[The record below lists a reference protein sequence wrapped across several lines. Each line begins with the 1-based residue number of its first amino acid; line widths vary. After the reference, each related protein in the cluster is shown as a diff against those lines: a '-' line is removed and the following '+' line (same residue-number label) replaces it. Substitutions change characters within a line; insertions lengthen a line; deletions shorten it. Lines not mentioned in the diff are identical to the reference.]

1 MENLSLYKI
10 TAGFVELMESEEI
23 SELDRQ
29 QIQEELA
36 MLLERK
42 SESIIGFTKN
52 IELTIEAMKIEEKRI
67 AENRKALET
76 KMDNFKNY
84 VKECMENSNI
94 TKVET
99 ALGTLSI
106 AKNPIS
112 VEIIDEEAI
121 PERFKQQVIT
131 TKIDKKA
138 ISDSFKATG
147 ELVDGVNII
156 TTKTSLRIK

>member
-10 TAGFVELMESEEI
+10 TTGFAELMENEEI
-23 SELDRQ
+23 SELDKQ

-36 MLLERK
+36 LLLERK

-52 IELTIEAMKIEEKRI
+52 IELTIEAMKTEEKRI

-76 KMDNFKNY
+76 KLDNFKSY

-99 ALGTLSI
+99 PLGTLSI

-112 VEIIDEEAI
+112 VEIVNEEIIPDEY
-121 PERFKQQVIT
+121 KQQVIT

-138 ISDSFKATG
+138 ISDAFKTTG
-147 ELVDGVNII
+147 ELIEGVNII

>member
-67 AENRKALET
+67 AENRKGLQIRREEE
-76 KMDNFKNY
+76 
-84 VKECMENSNI
+84 KEMF
-94 TKVET
+94 
-99 ALGTLSI
+99 LGGI
-106 AKNPIS
+106 
-112 VEIIDEEAI
+112 
-121 PERFKQQVIT
+121 
-131 TKIDKKA
+131 
-138 ISDSFKATG
+138 
-147 ELVDGVNII
+147 
-156 TTKTSLRIK
+156 

>member
-10 TAGFVELMESEEI
+10 TNGFVELMENEEI
-23 SELDRQ
+23 TELDKQ
-29 QIQEELA
+29 QIQEELTL
-36 MLLERK
+36 LLERK

-52 IELTIEAMKIEEKRI
+52 IELTIEAMKTEEKRI
-67 AENRKALET
+67 ADNRKALET
-76 KMDNFKNY
+76 KLDNFKNY
-84 VKECMENSNI
+84 VKECMESSGI

-99 ALGTLSI
+99 TLGTLSI

-112 VEIIDEEAI
+112 VEIVNEDTI
-121 PERFKQQVIT
+121 PSEYKQEIIT

-138 ISDSFKATG
+138 ITDTFKTTG
-147 ELVDGVNII
+147 ELIEGVNII